1 MTLLDREAPPLSP
14 PSRPSPA
21 ATPTGVRAWARDL
34 ALGMRFAVSGGRE
47 GWARTALTALG
58 VGLGV
63 ALLFAA
69 AAVPQLLD
77 TRESRTQARETT
89 NASSQKPGRGITDS
103 TFLWAEA
110 STEYRGDPVTGL
122 LLRPE
127 GANAPAPPG
136 VTKIPGPGEM
146 VVSPALRELLGSS
159 EGALLAQ
166 RLDGRIVGTVGDA
179 GLVDPGE
186 LRFYTGSSTLTV
198 EGAGIRS
205 AGYGV
210 DESTPPFDPLLMVL
224 VILMCV
230 VLLVPVA
237 IFIATAVR
245 FGGDRRDRRLAALRL
260 VGADART
267 VRRIAAGETLFG
279 AVLGLAVG
287 AALFLMLRQIV
298 GHVRLWGYSAFPSDV
313 SPVPSLALLVLLAV
327 PVAAVVV
334 TQSALSSVAIEPL
347 GVVRNTGLR
356 KRRLWWRLLLP
367 VIGVAILASTGRVD
381 EMTPAVGPFPIVTGA
396 SCVLIG
402 LVGLLPWLVEAVVA
416 RLRGGPVAW
425 QLAIRRLQLS
435 SGTAARA
442 VSGITVAVA
451 GAIALQMMFGAMQK
465 DFLQLTGQDTERA
478 DFYVSSDYGDSALAE
493 RMIQD
498 FRETKGVTKVIG
510 TVESYVAG
518 TGSPTEQGWQPI
530 TSLTMGTCATLKE
543 IARLPSCRDGD
554 AFVAHLDARAAEK
567 VGSAGVK
574 EQNDRTDAAAVP
586 GEPIDLTGGDGART
600 AKPALWTLPK
610 SARTVVT
617 FPDPMGDL
625 HDGILVTP
633 GALGSRVLPSTTVR
647 ASIKV
652 DPRVPDAAEYVRTTA
667 AHIDPTLRINAL
679 KDLERDKQYGSVQTG
694 LLVGGTLT
702 MMLIAASLLVS
713 QIEQL
718 RERKRMLSV
727 LVAFGTR
734 RRTLAWSVLWQT
746 AVPVVLGTGLAIVGG
761 LVLGDFMLGII
772 GKSIDDW
779 WVFVPYAA
787 VGAAVIMLVTVA
799 SMPPLWRMMR
809 PDGLRTE

>member
-14 PSRPSPA
+14 PPPRPA
-21 ATPTGVRAWARDL
+21 AAAPTGVRAWARDL

-47 GWARTALTALG
+47 SWARTALTAVG

-77 TRESRTQARETT
+77 TRESRSQARDTT
-89 NASSQKPGRGITDS
+89 NASSQKPGKGITDT
-103 TFLWAEA
+103 TFLWVEA
-110 STEYRGDPVTGL
+110 STEYRGDPVTGR

-136 VTKIPGPGEM
+136 VAKIPGPGEM
-146 VVSPALRELLGSS
+146 VVSPALRELLASS

-166 RLDGRIVGTVGDA
+166 RLDDRIVGTVGDA

-186 LRFYTGSSTLTV
+186 LRFYAGSATLTV
-198 EGAGIRS
+198 EGVGVRS
-205 AGYGV
+205 SGYGV
-210 DESTPPFDPLLMVL
+210 EESAAPFDPILMVL
-224 VILMCV
+224 VILLCV

-237 IFIATAVR
+237 VFIATAVR

-279 AVLGLAVG
+279 AVAGLAVG
-287 AALFLMLRQIV
+287 AVLFLILRQVV
-298 GHVRLWGYSAFPSDV
+298 GHVRLWGYSAFPADV
-313 SPVPSLALLVLLAV
+313 TPAPPLALFIVLAV
-327 PVAAVVV
+327 PVAAVLV
-334 TQSALSSVAIEPL
+334 TQAALSSVAIEPL

-356 KRRLWWRLLLP
+356 ERRLWWRLLLP
-367 VIGVAILASTGRVD
+367 VIGVAVLASTGSVD
-381 EMTPAVGPFPIVTGA
+381 AMTQTVGPVPIVVGA

-402 LVGLLPWLVEAVVA
+402 LAGLLPWVLEAVVG
-416 RLRGGPVAW
+416 RLRGGPVSW

-451 GAIALQMMFGAMQK
+451 GAIALQMMFGVMQK
-465 DFLQLTGQDTERA
+465 DFLQITGQDTERA
-478 DFYVSSDYGDSALAE
+478 DFYVTSEYGDSALAE
-493 RMIQD
+493 RMVQE
-498 FRETKGVTKVIG
+498 FRETKGVSEVIG
-510 TVESYVAG
+510 TVETYVAG
-518 TGSPTEQGWQPI
+518 TGAPSKHGWQPI
-530 TSLTMGTCATLKE
+530 TTLTVGSCAMLKE

-554 AFVAHLDARAAEK
+554 AFVSHIGG
-567 VGSAGVK
+567 GSAGAK
-574 EQNDRTDAAAVP
+574 EQNGRTDEAAVP
-586 GEPIDLTGGDGART
+586 GERIDLTGGDGART
-600 AKPALWTLPK
+600 GKPALWTLPR
-610 SARTVVT
+610 SARTVVA
-617 FPDPMGDL
+617 FPDPMGDV

-633 GALGSRVLPSTTVR
+633 GALGSRDLPSTTTK

-652 DPRVPDAAEYVRTTA
+652 DPKVPDAAEYVRGTA
-667 AHIDPTLRINAL
+667 ADIDPTLRINAL
-679 KDLERDKQYGSVQTG
+679 KNLERDKHYTSVQSG

-713 QIEQL
+713 QYEQL
-718 RERKRMLSV
+718 RERKRLLSV

-734 RRTLAWSVLWQT
+734 RGTLAWSVLWQT
-746 AVPVVLGTGLAIVGG
+746 AVPVVLGTALAVAGG
-761 LVLGDFMLGII
+761 LVLGNFMLGII
-772 GKSIDDW
+772 GKSIGDW

-799 SMPPLWRMMR
+799 SLPPLWRMMR
-809 PDGLRTE
+809 PEGLRTE